1 MNGAENAN
9 LNAELPIVLKTV
21 TSANSNTNFKGH
33 GAPLRI
39 EGSKAQTFG
48 VLGQTANVGS
58 KGRNQS
64 KQGSINVVIST

>member
-1 MNGAENAN
+1 MNGGPKAH

-21 TSANSNTNFKGH
+21 TSTNSNTNFKGH

-48 VLGQTANVGS
+48 VLNQTINVGS